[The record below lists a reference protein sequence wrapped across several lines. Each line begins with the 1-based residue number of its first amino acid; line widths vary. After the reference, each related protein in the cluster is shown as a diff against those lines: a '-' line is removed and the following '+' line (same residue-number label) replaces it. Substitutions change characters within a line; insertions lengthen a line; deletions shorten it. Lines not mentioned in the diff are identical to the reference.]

1 MKKFIPTFY
10 RYGYH
15 LDIFERNAIDN
26 STRQSTGPKLDLRTS
41 QFVWEHWL
49 EFGRTRINHGLVTES
64 DKTLE
69 RVELQF
75 V

>member
-1 MKKFIPTFY
+1 MKKFIPAFY

-41 QFVWEHWL
+41 GLFGNIGSNLVEH
-49 EFGRTRINHGLVTES
+49 G
-64 DKTLE
+64 
-69 RVELQF
+69 
-75 V
+75 